1 MVSVGVAW
9 VHAERAQYSA
19 LVAGSSKGE
28 DG

>member
-19 LVAGSSKGE
+19 LIAGSSQGE
-28 DG
+28 NE